1 MRWALGALIV
11 SGASAGMIAAIL
23 RVRRHAPEGGYFD
36 DGDRAAGVFGV
47 LATGFALLLGFV
59 IFLAFTKYDGSHAG
73 AEAVRAR
80 GGAVRD
86 VAVLRRYQHEAQQ
99 HEALGGHPRRRLRR
113 LRLGCLVD
121 RHVPYQPVDLNQS
134 SRRAAIAALTVG

>member
-36 DGDRAAGVFGV
+36 DGDRAA
-47 LATGFALLLGFV
+47 
-59 IFLAFTKYDGSHAG
+59 S
-73 AEAVRAR
+73 AVRAR